1 MIESLN
7 LSQFFIVFDGRGNK
21 KMANEVKE
29 LKNAYK
35 EEMFELATYAFNA
48 KDTPERRERFQMIVE
63 NSWNYGYFDEEKRLT
78 SQVMATPFS
87 VTFYGKEYLMAGIG
101 YVASYPEARGQGGIN
116 QIMERILKDCRERK
130 VSLSYLA
137 PFSYPF
143 YRRYGY
149 EQLFDK
155 IHYHLDSR
163 DVPNVKKTSGK
174 MKRATFEQAKKVIEM
189 IYRQMPE
196 NQRGG
201 LSREDWWYT
210 YKFKQKKENHYAL
223 YYDEIGEVKGYV
235 VYQLTAPKFVVVE
248 WGYLT
253 HEAFSGIVRF
263 VSSHSGAFDSFEYS
277 CGYSGSDKNYLL
289 KNPFAKMSITPYMM
303 GRIVDVELFLNKYPF
318 TEKNF
323 SFALEITEDTYAKWN
338 EGIFEIAVTNE
349 SINIKKVEETSL
361 PVISGT
367 IQSVTQLLMG
377 YLKIEELA
385 FFNQVILSTDSLLEI
400 GKCFPSQQPILNDYF

>member
-1 MIESLN
+1 
-7 LSQFFIVFDGRGNK
+7 
-21 KMANEVKE
+21 MANEVKE
-29 LKNAYK
+29 LKAEYK
-35 EEMFELATYAFNA
+35 DEMFELATYAFNA

-63 NSWNYGYFDEEKRLT
+63 NSWNYGYFDEGGRLT

-87 VTFYGKEYLMAGIG
+87 VSFYGKEYLMAGIG

-116 QIMERILKDCRERK
+116 QIMEKILSDCRERK

-155 IHYHLDSR
+155 INYQLSSR

-174 MKRATFEQAKKVIEM
+174 MKRMSFEQAKPSIEA
-189 IYRQMPE
+189 IYKKIPE

-210 YKFKQKKENHYAL
+210 YKFKQKNENYYAL
-223 YYDEIGEVKGYV
+223 YYDETGEVKGYV

-248 WGYLT
+248 WGYLN
-253 HEAFSGIVRF
+253 HEAFNGLVRF
-263 VSSHSGAFDSFEYS
+263 ISSHSGAFESFEYS
-277 CGYSGSDKNYLL
+277 CGYSGSDLNYLL
-289 KNPFAKMSITPYMM
+289 KNPFTEMNITPYMM
-303 GRIVDVELFLNKYPF
+303 GRIVDIELFLNEYPF
-318 TEKNF
+318 REMNLR
-323 SFALEITEDTYAKWN
+323 FALEITEDIYANWN
-338 EGIFEIAVTNE
+338 EGLFEIIVTDE
-349 SINIKKVEETSL
+349 ETTIKKVEQTTL

-367 IQSVTQLLMG
+367 IQRMTQLLMG
-377 YLKIEELA
+377 YRKIEELV
-385 FFNQVILSTDSLLEI
+385 FFNQITLSIDSLLEI